1 MMYTYPTQTTFIYLI
16 FSFTFFSST
25 CFFSIP
31 IKYLFISST
40 HHRISSS
47 AILLHPKD
55 SSSSS
60 LKRQEERNILYTKYI
75 YIYIYIWEEEEA
87 CISCG
92 FMGLCWNWIL
102 HIWFRILQSV
112 WLVRSWR
119 KWKERRTI
127 TTCTV
132 RFFFWASCNWGGGS
146 IECREILL
154 LHDFFFNE
162 ILVKLGFQNKN
173 KGSLGIM
180 LKMTSG
186 NMISIF
192 AFSTL

>member
-1 MMYTYPTQTTFIYLI
+1 MMYMYPTQTTFIYLFLPSLFSHPPVSSPFPSNI
-16 FSFTFFSST
+16 FFFPPLTILFLLQLFLFTQKTVF
-25 CFFSIP
+25 
-31 IKYLFISST
+31 L
-40 HHRISSS
+40 HHS
-47 AILLHPKD
+47 KD
-55 SSSSS
+55 
-60 LKRQEERNILYTKYI
+60 KKKEIYYTQNI

-102 HIWFRILQSV
+102 HICFRILQSV

-127 TTCTV
+127 NTCTV